1 MMRTK
6 NKRMIMKLAKHAL
19 LIAMLCVSAGTKAD
33 TVGLLSGTLNDQAV
47 FAHTYVTS
55 GAGGAQEIYGNVL
68 ANHDVTIG
76 AMGNVSGNTQS
87 RALTTG
93 DSATIGGNALTSA
106 ASTIGAN
113 SVVSGNLQ
121 SGGAITL
128 GASANVAGTVQ
139 YGTVITNGAGA
150 TSGSQTQNAT
160 APVIVDEHL
169 GVTAAQ
175 SALDAMTGGTV
186 LAAGNIATST
196 TFTAGVYD
204 VAGLLSTTADITIT
218 LDAQGQDSAFVF
230 NISGYL
236 SFGAGTVID
245 VINATDN
252 TSVVWNS
259 TGGYVS
265 VGANAN
271 IIGTVLASTYVS
283 TGAFSSLTGSGTS
296 CGGAFS
302 GTSYVT
308 VGANATIGGTGCAGA
323 INNFI
328 IEDDGAASFVSDD
341 FVSLID
347 FGDAPD
353 SYGTTLANDGA
364 RHNLEGSAVYLGAS
378 VDSEVEAHVSPGSDD
393 STNEDDEDGVV
404 FITDIAAGELALVEI
419 SSVGSGFL
427 DAWIDLNRDGEFL
440 EGEQVIDSH
449 PISGGSQ
456 IMSLQ
461 IPEDIVSG
469 ASWSRFRVSSTSN
482 VGPTG
487 VVADGEVE
495 DHPLELFGIRVT
507 ASHFPSATGFVTLA
521 YEDLWPGVGDYDM
534 NDLVMYY
541 RTTINTAS
549 LDNNPEEQ
557 SLYSISISGQVSAI
571 GAALHSGFGVE
582 IIGVAR
588 SSVDQS
594 NMSLTINGVQRPGT
608 FLEESADYE
617 NAVFIIFDDAW
628 AHVSSPEGC
637 QFFRTQYQCGGSAL
651 QSQFTLTVPVSG
663 NIPAQVIDDP
673 ILNPFIFR
681 SDARGKEVHLK
692 NKPPTNKASMSNFGS
707 ADDWS
712 NPGAGIY
719 YQTSTGLP
727 WAMVVSTEWIHPGEA
742 RDLVQ
747 TYPKFEDY
755 VNSGGTTNTDWYK
768 TENAV
773 TNNLYQD

>member
-1 MMRTK
+1 
-6 NKRMIMKLAKHAL
+6 MKFAKPVL
-19 LIAMLCVSAGTKAD
+19 LIAMLCVAAGTQA
-33 TVGLLSGTLNDQAV
+33 TVGLLSGTLNDQTV
-47 FAHTYVTS
+47 FAHTYVTL
-55 GAGGAQEIYGNVL
+55 GAGGGQEIYGNVL

-76 AMGNVSGNTQS
+76 AIGNISGNTQS

-106 ASTIGAN
+106 ASTIGA
-113 SVVSGNLQ
+113 SSIVSGNLQ
-121 SGGAITL
+121 SGSAITL
-128 GASANVAGTVQ
+128 GANANVAGTVE
-139 YGTVITNGAGA
+139 YGTAITNGAGA
-150 TSGSQTQNAT
+150 TSGTQTQNTT
-160 APVIVDEHL
+160 APVIADEHL

-175 SALDAMTGGTV
+175 SALDAMAGGSV
-186 LAAGNIATST
+186 LATGNIATNT

-204 VAGLLSTTADITIT
+204 VTGLLSTTADITIT

-271 IIGTVLASTYVS
+271 ILGTVLASTYVS

-302 GTSYVT
+302 ATSYVT
-308 VGANATIGGTGCAGA
+308 VGANATVGGTGCAGA

-328 IEDDGAASFVSDD
+328 IEDDGVASFVSEDI
-341 FVSLID
+341 VSLID

-353 SYGTTLANDGA
+353 SYGTTLANNGA
-364 RHNLEGSAVYLGAS
+364 RHNLEGSAVYLGDG
-378 VDSEVEAHVSPGSDD
+378 VDSEVQANVSPGSDD
-393 STNEDDEDGVV
+393 ATHDDDEDGVV
-404 FITDIAAGELALVEI
+404 FITDIAAGEIALVAI

-427 DAWIDLNRDGEFL
+427 NAWIDLNRDGEFL
-440 EGEQVIDSH
+440 ESEQVIESH
-449 PISGGSQ
+449 PISGGSE

-482 VGPTG
+482 DGPTG
-487 VVADGEVE
+487 AVADGEVE
-495 DHPLELFGIRVT
+495 DHPVELFGRRVT
-507 ASHFPSATGFVTLA
+507 ANHFPSATGFVTLA

-541 RTTINTAS
+541 RTTINAAS
-549 LDNNPEEQ
+549 VDNNPQEQ
-557 SLYSISISGQVSAI
+557 SLYSINISGQVTAV

-582 IIGVAR
+582 IIGLPR

-594 NMSLTINGVQRPGT
+594 SMSLVINGVQRPGT
-608 FLEESADYE
+608 FLEQGADYE
-617 NAVFIIFDDAW
+617 NAVFIIFDDVW
-628 AHVSSPEGC
+628 EHVSAPEGC
-637 QFFRTQYQCGGSAL
+637 KFFRTEYQCGGSVL

-663 NIPAQVIDDP
+663 NISAQVIDDP

-681 SDARGKEVHLK
+681 SDARGMEIHLK

-712 NPGAGIY
+712 SPGAGIY
-719 YQTSTGLP
+719 YQTSNGLP
-727 WAMVVSTEWIHPGEA
+727 WAMVVSAEWIHPGEA

-747 TYPKFEDY
+747 TYPRFEDY
-755 VNSGGTTNTDWYK
+755 VTSGGTSNTDWYK
-768 TENAV
+768 PANAV
-773 TNNLYQD
+773 ISNLYKD

>member
-1 MMRTK
+1 
-6 NKRMIMKLAKHAL
+6 
-19 LIAMLCVSAGTKAD
+19 
-33 TVGLLSGTLNDQAV
+33 LLSGTLNDQTV

-55 GAGGAQEIYGNVL
+55 GAGGSQEIYGNVL
-68 ANHDVTIG
+68 ANQDVTIG

-87 RALTTG
+87 RDLTTG
-93 DSATIGGNALTSA
+93 DSATIGGNALTSG
-106 ASTIGAN
+106 ASTLGAN
-113 SVVSGNLQ
+113 SVLSGNLQ
-121 SGGAITL
+121 SGSAITL
-128 GASANVAGTVQ
+128 GAGTIVVGTVQ

-150 TSGSQTQNAT
+150 TSGSQTQNTT
-160 APVIVDEHL
+160 APVIADEHL

-175 SALDAMTGGTV
+175 SALDAMAGGNV
-186 LAAGNIATST
+186 LATGNIATNT

-204 VAGLLSTTADITIT
+204 VTGLLSTTADITIT

-236 SFGAGTVID
+236 SFGAGTVIN

-252 TSVVWNS
+252 TSVIWNS

-308 VGANATIGGTGCAGA
+308 VGENATVGGVGCAGA

-328 IEDDGAASFVSDD
+328 IEDDGAASFVSE
-341 FVSLID
+341 SLID

-364 RHNLEGSAVYLGAS
+364 RHNLEGSAVYLGDS
-378 VDSEVEAHVSPGSDD
+378 VDSELQANVSPGSDD
-393 STNEDDEDGVV
+393 ATDDDDEDGVV
-404 FITDIAAGELALVEI
+404 FITDIAAGEVALVEI
-419 SSVGSGFL
+419 TSVGSGFL
-427 DAWIDLNRDGEFL
+427 NAWIDFDRDGEFL
-440 EGEQVIDSH
+440 ASEQVIDSH
-449 PISGGSQ
+449 PISGGSE

-461 IPEDIVSG
+461 IPENIVSG

-487 VVADGEVE
+487 AEADGEVE
-495 DHPLELFGIRVT
+495 DHPVELFELRVT

-541 RTTINTAS
+541 RTTINSAS

-557 SLYSISISGQVSAI
+557 FLYSISISGQVSAV
-571 GAALHSGFGVE
+571 GAALHSGFGIE
-582 IIGVAR
+582 INGLPR
-588 SSVDQS
+588 SSVDQLS
-594 NMSLTINGVQRPGT
+594 MSLVINGVQGSGT
-608 FLEESADYE
+608 FLEQSADYE
-617 NAVFIIFDDAW
+617 NAVFIIFDDVW
-628 AHVSSPEGC
+628 DHVSAPVGC
-637 QFFRTQYQCGGSAL
+637 KFFRTEYQCGGSVL
-651 QSQFTLTVPVSG
+651 QSEFTLTVRVSG
-663 NIPAQVIDDP
+663 DIPAQVIDDP

-681 SDARGKEVHLK
+681 SNARGREVHLK
-692 NKPPTNKASMSNFGS
+692 NKPPTNKADMSTFG
-707 ADDWS
+707 AMDDRS
-712 NPGAGIY
+712 NPGADTY
-719 YQTSTGLP
+719 YQTSSGLP
-727 WAMVVSTEWIHPGEA
+727 WALVVSAEWVHPGEA

-747 TYPKFEDY
+747 TYPKFEGY
-755 VNSGGTTNTDWYK
+755 VTSGGTSNTDWYK
-768 TENAV
+768 PENAV
-773 TNNLYQD
+773 ISNLYQD